1 MGPQDPLGYRAVQ
14 IPNTLYAHGCRGQVA
29 TAGCYILFCVGHGFE
44 PWEASLRA
52 VILNPGDTLES
63 PHGAFKKNA

>member
-1 MGPQDPLGYRAVQ
+1 MLMAV
-14 IPNTLYAHGCRGQVA
+14 GGQVA